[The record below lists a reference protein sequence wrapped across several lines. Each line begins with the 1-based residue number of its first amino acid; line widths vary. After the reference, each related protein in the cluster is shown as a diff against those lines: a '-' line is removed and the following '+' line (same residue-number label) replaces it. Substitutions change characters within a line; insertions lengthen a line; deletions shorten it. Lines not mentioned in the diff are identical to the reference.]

1 MQLIPFIPYN
11 LDDDPVIHALRAE
24 GAADP
29 DVIGI
34 LVTGSRGVGAVT
46 AESDYDVIFVVSDE
60 TMARYEREKREP
72 RRGGTIDPPIDTTD
86 IQWHECPRTLRSYNT
101 FGADVCRVI
110 YDRTGELTALAE
122 ELGRMPEDQAREK
135 AAAAYDAY
143 LNSMFRSL
151 KCWRRGDELGA
162 RLNAAQSVDS
172 LLETL
177 FALERL
183 WRPFAS
189 RVYLHLEK
197 LKGQGWQDGELRK
210 DLLDLLATGDPRRQ
224 QEFARRVVALMAERG
239 YGHVYDSW
247 PRERLDSALA
257 WSF

>member
-1 MQLIPFIPYN
+1 MQVIPYN
-11 LDDDPVIHALRAE
+11 LDDDPVIDAIRAE

-34 LVTGSRGVGAVT
+34 LVTGSRALGFVT
-46 AESDYDVIFVVSDE
+46 AESDYDVIFIVSDE
-60 TMARYEREKREP
+60 TEARYEREQREP
-72 RRGGTIDPPIDTTD
+72 QRGGAIDPPIDTTD
-86 IQWHECPRTLRSYNT
+86 MQWHECPRTLRSYNT

-110 YDRTGELTALAE
+110 YDRTGELTVLAE
-122 ELGRMPEDQAREK
+122 ELERMPEEQAREK
-135 AAAAYDAY
+135 AASAYDGY

-162 RLNAAQSVDS
+162 RLNATQSVET
-172 LLETL
+172 LLDTL

-183 WRPFAS
+183 WRPFES

-197 LKGQGWQDGELRK
+197 LKEQGWQEGELRRN
-210 DLLDLLATGDPRRQ
+210 LLNLLTTSDPRRQ
-224 QEFARRVVALMAERG
+224 QEFARRVIALMAERG
-239 YGHVYDSW
+239 HGHVYDSW
-247 PRERLDSALA
+247 PSERIDRALA

>member
-1 MQLIPFIPYN
+1 MQSIPYD

-34 LVTGSRGVGAVT
+34 LVTGSRAMGAVT
-46 AESDYDVIFVVSDE
+46 AESDYDVIFIVSDE

-72 RRGGTIDPPIDTTD
+72 LRGDTIDPPIDTSD
-86 IQWHECPRTLRSYNT
+86 INWHECPRTLRSYNT

-110 YDRTGELTALAE
+110 YDRTGELTALSE
-122 ELGRMPEDQAREK
+122 ELGRMPEEQAREK
-135 AAAAYDAY
+135 AAASYDAY

-172 LLETL
+172 LLGTL

-183 WRPFAS
+183 WRPFGS

-197 LKGQGWQDGELRK
+197 LKGQGWQDGELRR
-210 DLLDLLATGDPRRQ
+210 DLLGLLTTSDPRRQ
-224 QEFARRVVALMAERG
+224 QEIARRMIALMAERG
-239 YGHVYDSW
+239 HGHVYDNW
-247 PRERLDSALA
+247 
-257 WSF
+257 

>member
-1 MQLIPFIPYN
+1 MQIIPYN
-11 LDDDPVIHALRAE
+11 LDDDSVIEALRAE

-34 LVTGSRGVGAVT
+34 LLTGSRANGAVT

-72 RRGGTIDPPIDTTD
+72 KRGATIDPPIDTSD
-86 IQWHECPRTLRSYNT
+86 IQWHECPRTLREYNT

-110 YDRTGELTALAE
+110 YDRTGELTALSE
-122 ELGRMPEDQAREK
+122 ELECMQEQQAREK
-135 AAAAYDAY
+135 AATAYDAY

-162 RLNAAQSVDS
+162 RMNAAQSVDA
-172 LLETL
+172 LLDTL

-189 RVYLHLEK
+189 RVYLHLGK
-197 LKGQGWQDGELRK
+197 LDGQGWQAGELRSI
-210 DLLDLLATGDPRRQ
+210 LVDLLATGDPRFQ
-224 QEFARRVVALMAERG
+224 QQIAQRVKALMAERG
-239 YGHVYDSW
+239 HGHVYEAW
-247 PRERLDSALA
+247 PTEKLDTALA